1 MQMRIRVSRE
11 FRRWDSEDYG
21 FGEKLIRIH
30 PYQDGRD
37 GMIRNR
43 RGVVGRRDLTDPR
56 WIFGYKGKI
65 GSLRCWESTRS
76 WYSSDYSRVYQVRIN
91 HRRCGNNGVKLGRE
105 NWGKWVYYKGRCRF
119 MLFSIT
125 LSIFIT
131 KEKLREQLVGSSV
144 SILCVSI
151 NSLIILM
158 RSQFIWFVFLHCEVC
173 TQWGED
179 WIAVG
184 MLLLHL
190 HLGLWFSLTFSPS
203 LSQLSCLVSLNQIQ
217 TEKRTQ
223 SREKD
228 RNMFVMV
235 VHYGYRVTKRP
246 GYHLVRDG
254 SWISEEVYGYPYMGV
269 MWRLMEPN
277 IGHKD
282 GFDLQQGCDLL
293 NYQAVLNSNK
303 IQTFY
308 FCGVIPIW
316 NFVKLWKQMRTGV
329 VDLECESY
337 LYELHVKL
345 IRRTCMLFYSCKL
358 PCCNYMELWSKRL
371 FNGVIGFMTLYSSEL
386 IILFPCKAIHYG
398 WPKGF
403 LYGNSDVSVLESTLE
418 TVDE

>member
-1 MQMRIRVSRE
+1 
-11 FRRWDSEDYG
+11 
-21 FGEKLIRIH
+21 
-30 PYQDGRD
+30 
-37 GMIRNR
+37 
-43 RGVVGRRDLTDPR
+43 
-56 WIFGYKGKI
+56 
-65 GSLRCWESTRS
+65 
-76 WYSSDYSRVYQVRIN
+76 
-91 HRRCGNNGVKLGRE
+91 
-105 NWGKWVYYKGRCRF
+105 
-119 MLFSIT
+119 
-125 LSIFIT
+125 
-131 KEKLREQLVGSSV
+131 
-144 SILCVSI
+144 
-151 NSLIILM
+151 
-158 RSQFIWFVFLHCEVC
+158 
-173 TQWGED
+173 
-179 WIAVG
+179 

-386 IILFPCKAIHYG
+386 IILFPCKA
-398 WPKGF
+398 
-403 LYGNSDVSVLESTLE
+403 
-418 TVDE
+418 